1 MRTPE
6 VAVAAIRHLW
16 QQAPAEVRERYR
28 VQPDGSFS
36 LEATMVTATPRIG

>member
-1 MRTPE
+1 V

-16 QQAPAEVRERYR
+16 QLAPAVVRERYG

-36 LEATMVTATPRIG
+36 LEAVMVTATPRVG